1 MIIKSV
7 SHSSRNANIRNLI
20 AYVFSDKDMMNEQG
34 ESVTVTNLLRGSR
47 ISWAKQFDRVEGR
60 RKRSY
65 GGKEVRLYHEILSWH
80 PDSKPTKEELEA
92 FMWKYL
98 ELRLDAPVYAFGA
111 VHWADS
117 HYHSHLV
124 IQGVDLYGKS
134 IRKSKA
140 EYRDIQI
147 ALNEFQQRYYPHL
160 KESFIDYR
168 LPSSRKKEQE
178 SHPSLERSKRTG
190 ETSEKGLL
198 LESVGNAFVKSDSV
212 EAFVAHLATKE
223 IDLYYRNGILTG
235 VLWNNRKYRLKK
247 TLGVDFEALLRPNLE
262 QERRARL
269 KKIAE
274 SKGKDKNKER

>member
-7 SHSSRNANIRNLI
+7 SHSSRNASIRNLI
-20 AYVFSDKDMMNEQG
+20 AYVFSDKDMLNEQG

-47 ISWAKQFDRVEGR
+47 SSWAKQFDRVESR

-65 GGKEVRLYHEILSWH
+65 GGKEVRLYHEILSFH
-80 PDSKPTKEELEA
+80 PDSKPTKVELEA

-117 HYHSHLV
+117 HYHAHLV

-140 EYRDIQI
+140 DYRDIQI
-147 ALNEFQQRYYPHL
+147 ALNEFQQSYYPHL
-160 KESFIDYR
+160 KDSFIDYR

-178 SHPSLERSKRTG
+178 SHPSFARSKRTG
-190 ETSEKGLL
+190 ERSQKEGLV
-198 LESVGNAFVKSDSV
+198 EIIHGAFLKSDSV
-212 EAFVAHLATKE
+212 EAFVAHLATKD
-223 IDLYYRNGILTG
+223 IDMYYRNGKLTG
-235 VLWNNRKYRLKK
+235 VLFNNRKYRLRK
-247 TLGVDFEALLRPNLE
+247 TLGVDFEALLKPKFE
-262 QERRARL
+262 QERRVRL
-269 KKIAE
+269 KRIQE
-274 SKGKDKNKER
+274 SKGKDQNKER

>member
-34 ESVTVTNLLRGSR
+34 ESVTVKNLLSGSR
-47 ISWAKQFDRVEGR
+47 SSWAKQFDRVEGR

-98 ELRLDAPVYAFGA
+98 ELRLGAPVYAFGA
-111 VHWADS
+111 VHWSDS
-117 HYHSHLV
+117 HYHAHLV
-124 IQGVDLYGKS
+124 LQGVDLYGKS

-147 ALNEFQQRYYPHL
+147 ALNEFQERHYPHL
-160 KESFIDYR
+160 GESFIDYR
-168 LPSSRKKEQE
+168 LPSNRKKEQE
-178 SHPSLERSKRTG
+178 SHPSFQRTMRTG
-190 ETSEKGLL
+190 EPSEKSMLA
-198 LESVGNAFVKSDSV
+198 EIIGNVFVKSDSV
-212 EAFVAHLATKE
+212 EAFIANLAIKGAPV
-223 IDLYYRNGILTG
+223 YYRNGKLTG
-235 VLWNNRKYRLKK
+235 VLFNNRKYRLKK

-274 SKGKDKNKER
+274 LKGKDQNKER